1 MPVEPPKIRHNR
13 ERSLAFFSPRCV
25 IQEKYQ
31 RLCPTGIEAGPENF
45 REPEQHLH
53 RHFPAFLPE
62 SAPAQREI
70 VMTKRILRVLLVA
83 GAGML
88 LMACSPKIYGRVQL
102 VDPAM
107 KPIVGDTS
115 EGTVINMINTT
126 SALENASHSVSVNVN
141 GEFESEKDKVNPGM
155 YKVEASRIGYQ
166 TETQTVEV
174 GRFSRKEL
182 EIKLKKVVEGKRRS
196 IEGARIDAD
205 KIVNPGEVN
214 IQPPTM

>member
-1 MPVEPPKIRHNR
+1 
-13 ERSLAFFSPRCV
+13 
-25 IQEKYQ
+25 
-31 RLCPTGIEAGPENF
+31 
-45 REPEQHLH
+45 
-53 RHFPAFLPE
+53 
-62 SAPAQREI
+62 
-70 VMTKRILRVLLVA
+70 MTKQVLRLILVA
-83 GAGML
+83 GAGMA

-107 KPIVGDTS
+107 KPVVGDS
-115 EGTVINMINTT
+115 SDGTVINMINTT
-126 SALENASHSVSVNVN
+126 SALENASHSVIVNVK
-141 GEFESEKDKVNPGM
+141 GEFESEKDKVSPGM

-182 EIKLKKVVEGKRRS
+182 EIKLKKVMEGKRRS
-196 IEGARIDAD
+196 IEGARSDAD